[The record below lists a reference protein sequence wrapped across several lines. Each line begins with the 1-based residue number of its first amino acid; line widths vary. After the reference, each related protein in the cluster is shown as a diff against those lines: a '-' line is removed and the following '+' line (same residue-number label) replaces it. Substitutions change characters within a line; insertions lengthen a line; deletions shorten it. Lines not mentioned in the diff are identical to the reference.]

1 MATGTLAGRHQEGAR
16 AAAPAAELSG
26 ARADGWRLAAGAAV
40 LLALASFVLGTAWD
54 IQWHT
59 AVGRDRPLTW
69 PHVLMLGGIALA
81 GLASL
86 ALVLFDTWRFRR
98 GGPVSAA
105 NSSRIAWLFQAPAG
119 FAAAGLGALSAAI
132 AFPLDDYWHTLYGID
147 VTLWAPFHVM
157 IVGGVVLAGVGAL
170 YALAAEA
177 NRAAPGRGRLA
188 RGLLAALFGA
198 TFASLLLLIGQA
210 NTNEGMARIGAYEF
224 PLYPPLLG
232 FAAAA
237 LLLSVSRVVRMP
249 GAATIAVLS
258 FLALRWASRY
268 FVPWATDLVVTA
280 EGLAYRSNPPITV
293 IAAVAYPGWI
303 ILSAL
308 LADAAAWWEARQ
320 AARRLWLL
328 PLAAGAGALLSTLLD
343 QPWIWTL
350 RTYYFPDLDAPA
362 MYLNALPWT
371 LAAIG
376 LGLAAGAAL
385 NRGLTTVKR

>member
-1 MATGTLAGRHQEGAR
+1 MATGTLAGRRSAAERPAR
-16 AAAPAAELSG
+16 AERDGAA
-26 ARADGWRLAAGAAV
+26 ARADGWRLAAAAAV

-59 AVGRDRPLTW
+59 AVGRDRALTW
-69 PHVLMLGGIALA
+69 PHVLMLGGIIVS

-86 ALVLFDTWRFRR
+86 ALVLFDTWRFHR
-98 GGPVSAA
+98 GGPVSAS
-105 NSSRIAWLFQAPAG
+105 NSSRIAWFFRAPAG
-119 FAAAGLGALSAAI
+119 FAAAGVGALSAAI

-157 IVGGVVLAGVGAL
+157 IVGGVVLSGAGAL
-170 YALAAEA
+170 YGLAAEA
-177 NRAAPGRGRLA
+177 NRAGGRR
-188 RGLLAALFGA
+188 LLAQGLVAALAGA

-210 NTNEGMARIGAYEF
+210 NTEEGLVQIGGYAF
-224 PLYPPLLG
+224 VLYPLLLG

-237 LLLSVSRVVRMP
+237 LLFGVTRATPLP
-249 GAATIAVLS
+249 GAATIAVLTL
-258 FLALRWASRY
+258 LALRWASRY

-308 LADAAAWWEARQ
+308 LTDAAAWWERRQ
-320 AARRLWLL
+320 AARRPWLL

-343 QPWIWTL
+343 QPWLWTM
-350 RTYYFPDLDAPA
+350 RTYYFPDLDGAA

-376 LGLAAGAAL
+376 IGLAAGAAL
-385 NRGLTTVKR
+385 GRGLAAVKR